1 METPLPDANR
11 ALTFRALCIG
21 AVAAALINAVAPYSE
36 WVVRSTYMTTSY
48 FPLGLVF
55 AFILVVAVL
64 NPLIKLFR
72 RSSGLREDELGVIYL
87 MLLAAVSVPTYGIT
101 GYVIS
106 IAASPF
112 YFATTENRW
121 ADFLLPHIPRGIA
134 LREGDALTYFFEG
147 LPPGRDIPWGAW
159 TGPLCWWTPL
169 IVAILMFSTCLVA
182 LFRKQ
187 WVERER
193 LNFPLAEVPLEMLR
207 GADDDRLLP
216 RFMRSR
222 LFWAGFVLSIFRIVW
237 NIPGYFQPQW
247 ASIPLI
253 VLNLPRGPIFPGI
266 WTYVSFWLIGL
277 CYFVN
282 VDVIFSVWFF
292 YLFNTMETIL
302 FNRTGFSIG
311 ASETYSIDPS
321 TLAWQGFG
329 AFAAMVAGGVWV
341 ARSHL
346 KDAFRK
352 AFRGDPSVDDTGEI
366 LSYRAAVFGLLFSA
380 LFILLWL
387 NAVGISLPAALL
399 LLLSVAVI
407 YLGLTRITVEGGLVF
422 VRSPLVPQ
430 AFPLYTLGPGN
441 LSGSTMA
448 GLALSYGWACDPIA
462 IFMPSGANAAR
473 IHSDRRFPRRTYVVA
488 IALALAVSLVVSFY
502 GSLKL
507 AYAFGGYNFGEWV
520 FTGGGRVPYDTMV
533 QKIRAAE
540 GVGVGRLGFMALGAL
555 VTLGLTA
562 MRHRFIWWR
571 FHPIGFSVASVG
583 QVRLSV
589 LSLFLAWLVKMT
601 LLRVGGLIL
610 YNRARPFFV
619 GLVLGHFTGAGL
631 SFLIDVIWF
640 RGQGHSLYW

>member
-1 METPLPDANR
+1 MDPLSQNTNR
-11 ALTFRALCIG
+11 ALTFRALCVG

-64 NPLIKLFR
+64 NPLLKLFR
-72 RSSGLREDELGVIYL
+72 RRSGLREDELGVIYV

-106 IAASPF
+106 VAASPF
-112 YFATTENRW
+112 YFASTENRW
-121 ADFLLPHIPRGIA
+121 ADFILPHIPRGVT
-134 LREGDALTYFFEG
+134 LREGDALTHFFEG
-147 LPPGRDIPWGAW
+147 LPPGRSIPWGAW
-159 TGPLCWWTPL
+159 AGPLCWWTPL
-169 IVAILMFSTCLVA
+169 IVATLAFSACLVA
-182 LFRKQ
+182 LFRRQ

-193 LNFPLAEVPLEMLR
+193 LNFPLAEVPLEMMR
-207 GADDDRLLP
+207 DAGDGRLLP
-216 RFMRSR
+216 RFMRSK
-222 LFWAGFVLSIFRIVW
+222 LFWIGFALSIFRIVW
-237 NIPGYFQPQW
+237 NIPGYFLPHW
-247 ASIPLI
+247 TSIPLI
-253 VLNLPRGPIFPGI
+253 VLNLPRGPVFPGI

-282 VDVIFSVWFF
+282 VDVILSVWFF
-292 YLFNTMETIL
+292 YLFNTAETIL
-302 FNRTGFSIG
+302 FNRTGFTIG
-311 ASETYSIDPS
+311 GSETYSIDPS
-321 TLAWQGFG
+321 ILAWQGFG

-352 AFRGDPSVDDTGEI
+352 AFRGDPAVDDSAEI
-366 LSYRAAVFGLLFSA
+366 LPYRVAVLGLLLSA

-387 NAVGISLPAALL
+387 NAAGVSLPASLL
-399 LLLSVAVI
+399 LLLSVSVI
-407 YLGLTRITVEGGLVF
+407 YLGLTRIAVEGGLVF

-430 AFPLYTLGPGN
+430 ALPLYTLGPASLN
-441 LSGSTMA
+441 GSTMA

-462 IFMPSGANAAR
+462 IFMPSGANAAK
-473 IHSDRRFPRRTYVVA
+473 IHSDRRFPRGTYVTAV
-488 IALALAVSLVVSFY
+488 ALALTVSLAVSFY
-502 GSLKL
+502 ASLKL
-507 AYAFGGYNFGEWV
+507 AYAFGGFNFGEWV

-533 QKIRAAE
+533 QKTRAAE
-540 GVGVGRLGFMALGAL
+540 GVGVKRLLFLGVGAL
-555 VTLGLTA
+555 VTAGLTA
-562 MRHRFIWWR
+562 MRHRFLWWR

-601 LLRVGGLIL
+601 IIRVGGLIL
-610 YNRARPFFV
+610 YNRAKPFFV

-631 SFLIDVIWF
+631 SFIIDVIWF

>member
-1 METPLPDANR
+1 MDTPSQNASR
-11 ALTFRALCIG
+11 ALTVRALCIG
-21 AVAAALINAVAPYSE
+21 AVATVAINAVAPYSE

-55 AFILVVAVL
+55 AFILVVVVL
-64 NPLIKLFR
+64 NPLLKLFR
-72 RSSGLREDELGVIYL
+72 RRSGLREDELGVIYI

-112 YFATTENRW
+112 YFASTENRW
-121 ADFLLPHIPRGIA
+121 ADFILPHIPRGVT
-134 LREGDALTYFFEG
+134 LREGDALTHFFEG
-147 LPPGRDIPWGAW
+147 LPPGRAIPWGAW

-169 IVAILMFSTCLVA
+169 IVATLAFSACLVA
-182 LFRKQ
+182 LFRRQ

-193 LNFPLAEVPLEMLR
+193 LNFPLAEVPLEMMR
-207 GADDDRLLP
+207 ASDDDHILP
-216 RFMRSR
+216 RFMRSK
-222 LFWAGFVLSIFRIVW
+222 LFWGGFALSIFRVVW
-237 NIPGYFQPQW
+237 NIPGYFLPHW
-247 ASIPLI
+247 TSIPLI
-253 VLNLPRGPIFPGI
+253 ALNLPRGPIFPGI

-282 VDVIFSVWFF
+282 VDVILSVWFF
-292 YLFNTMETIL
+292 YLFNTAETIL

-311 ASETYSIDPS
+311 GSETYSIDPS

-346 KDAFRK
+346 RDAFRK
-352 AFRGDPSVDDTGEI
+352 AFRGDPSVDDSGEI
-366 LSYRAAVFGLLFSA
+366 LSYRAAVFGLLLSA

-387 NAVGISLPAALL
+387 CAVGVSLPAALL
-399 LLLSVAVI
+399 LLLSATVI
-407 YLGLTRITVEGGLVF
+407 YLGLTRIAVEGGLVF

-430 AFPLYTLGPGN
+430 ALPLYALGPAN
-441 LSGSTMA
+441 LGGATMT
-448 GLALSYGWACDPIA
+448 GLALSYGWTCDPIA

-473 IHSDRRFPRRTYVVA
+473 IHSDRRFPRGTYVTAV
-488 IALALAVSLVVSFY
+488 ALALAISLVVSFY
-502 GSLKL
+502 VSLKL
-507 AYAFGGYNFGEWV
+507 AYAFGGFNFGEWV

-540 GVGVGRLGFMALGAL
+540 GVGVKRLLFMGGGAL
-555 VTLGLTA
+555 VTACLTA
-562 MRHRFIWWR
+562 LRHRFLWWR

-589 LSLFLAWLVKMT
+589 LTLFLAWLVKMT
-601 LLRVGGLIL
+601 IIRVGGLIL
-610 YNRARPFFV
+610 YNRAKPFFV

-640 RGQGHSLYW
+640 QGRGHSLYW